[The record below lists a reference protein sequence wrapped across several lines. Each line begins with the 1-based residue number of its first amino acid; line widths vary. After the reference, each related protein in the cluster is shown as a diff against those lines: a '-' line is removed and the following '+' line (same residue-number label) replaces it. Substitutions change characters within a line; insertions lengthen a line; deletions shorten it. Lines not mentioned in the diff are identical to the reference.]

1 MRDQLL
7 GNNHLLQT
15 AEVEGIDDV
24 FDSKHRY
31 KLIDHLKGSALIQS
45 SPLPQPGIHSS
56 DILRSI
62 LRRVLLELRQAGPL
76 TQGPG
81 VYGLQPHQARPSPF
95 DLLRYLACPVL
106 QAGKLI
112 RKPQSRH
119 SLIRELIVAHTTQ
132 PYGDLLTIVNRRFMR
147 RQGDRITNEPLPGF
161 PLTARLNSTKSLVGH
176 KILPRVPR
184 RLLVP
189 LKKEIKLASIL
200 PQR

>member
-24 FDSKHRY
+24 FYSKHGY
-31 KLIDHLKGSALIQS
+31 KLIDHLKDSALIQS
-45 SPLPQPGIHSS
+45 SPLPHLGIQSS

-62 LRRVLLELRQAGPL
+62 LRRVLLGLRQAGPL

-112 RKPQSRH
+112 RKPQSRR
-119 SLIRELIVAHTTQ
+119 SLIRGLIVAHTTQ

-147 RQGDRITNEPLPGF
+147 RQGDCITNEPLPGSL
-161 PLTARLNSTKSLVGH
+161 LTVRLSSTKSRARH
-176 KILPRVPR
+176 KIPPRVPR

-200 PQR
+200 P